1 MKLKEEKYNLDS
13 FIGGW
18 YIPENVCDDIVAYYD
33 KSKFRQQE
41 GLTFKNGS
49 LLVDTEIK
57 ESTDI
62 YLKAEDSLFDEYNKY
77 LQMCLNNYTN
87 RYPEINK
94 LYAWFSSGVENYSI
108 QKYLPNQGYKWLH
121 CERGSNKSSHR
132 CLVFMTYLNNVENGG
147 TYFKYQDV
155 KTKAK
160 KGLTLIWPTD
170 FTHVH
175 QGIICKKTKYIITGW
190 YSFLN

>member
-18 YIPENVCDDIVAYYD
+18 YIPEKICDDIIAYYD
-33 KSKFRQQE
+33 KSKFRQQS
-41 GLTFKNGS
+41 GLTSKNGEFI
-49 LLVDTEIK
+49 VDKKIK

-62 YLKAEDSLFDEYNKY
+62 YLKAEDTLFDEYNKY

-87 RYPEINK
+87 RYPEISK

-121 CERGSNKSSHR
+121 CERASKQSSHR
-132 CLVFMTYLNNVENGG
+132 CLVFMTYLNTVENGG
-147 TYFKYQDV
+147 TYFKYQNV

-160 KGLTLIWPTD
+160 KGLTIIWPTD

-175 QGIICKKTKYIITGW
+175 QGIICNKPKYILTGW
-190 YSFLN
+190 YGFLK